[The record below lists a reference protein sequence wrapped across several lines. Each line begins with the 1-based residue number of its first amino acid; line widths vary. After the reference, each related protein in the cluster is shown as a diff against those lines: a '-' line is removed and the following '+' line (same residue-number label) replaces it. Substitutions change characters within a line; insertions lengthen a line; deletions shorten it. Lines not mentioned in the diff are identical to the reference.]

1 MFRSGLHTSSRPPR
15 PVARALGRWLLDQP
29 PSICAVGLG
38 LRRRGGRQTGEP
50 VAVVLVDVKRP
61 LSQLSP
67 AERVPPVLSGWPTD
81 VRPSGVFSA
90 SSRRERPVL
99 GGASVGHCRGESGTV
114 ACMAWSWP
122 RRAGER
128 PLLLSNNHVLTRYNR
143 ARVGDPIIQPA
154 QAELGYA
161 PADTVATLT
170 RWIPLELDPPIPSER
185 HRNRVDA
192 AVAEVTEAGLI
203 RPELKGL
210 GTLRSWRATGDI
222 PIGLPVAKSGAT
234 SGRTEGVVEL
244 IEATARMRF
253 YGVGTAVM
261 HDQILATQMSHGGD
275 SGALVVSAEPGGWSA
290 VGLICGASRA
300 YTMVNPIELVQD
312 LLGIRVAEAQW
323 SGERKP

>member
-1 MFRSGLHTSSRPPR
+1 MPHPIRSRPQVPPR
-15 PVARALGRWLLDQP
+15 SIARDLGRWLLDQP

-38 LRRRGGRQTGEP
+38 LRRRGGRQTAEP
-50 VAVVLVDVKRP
+50 VAVVLVDTKRP
-61 LSQLSP
+61 RSQIPP

-81 VRPSGVFSA
+81 VRSAGVFSA

-99 GGASVGHCRGESGTV
+99 GGLSVGHCRGESGTV

-128 PLLLSNNHVLTRYNR
+128 PLLLSNNHVLTRYGQ
-143 ARVGDPIIQPA
+143 AQIGDSIIQPA

-161 PADTVATLT
+161 PGDTVATLK
-170 RWIPLELDPPIPSER
+170 RWVPLELDPPIPSDR
-185 HRNRVDA
+185 HHNRVDA
-192 AVAEVTEAGLI
+192 AVAEVIEPGLI
-203 RPELKGL
+203 RPEIKGL
-210 GTLRSWRATGDI
+210 GPLRSWRAIGDI

-234 SGRTEGVVEL
+234 SGCTEGVVEV

-261 HDQILATQMSHGGD
+261 HEQILVTQMSHGGD

-300 YTMVNPIELVQD
+300 YTMVNPIEVVQE
-312 LLGIRVAEAQW
+312 LLAIRVSEVQW
-323 SGERKP
+323 SGPGV